1 MLEILKSWIII
12 ILILIFE
19 YRNYLIF
26 SKDEELWV
34 KKEEVVVF
42 RLGGVLEFY
51 KVGVGFIRFLYF
63 VRC

>member
-42 RLGGVLEFY
+42 RLGGVLEF
-51 KVGVGFIRFLYF
+51 
-63 VRC
+63 